1 MSCLGC
7 EKRHINCH
15 ADCEDYKKWKAE
27 LDEKSAQIKKEKAK
41 QIASTDV
48 EVRGA
53 INRKKTRSRRPL
65 KSRINQ

>member
-27 LDEKSAQIKKEKAK
+27 LDEKSAKIKKEKARHK
-41 QIASTDV
+41 ASTEV
-48 EVRGA
+48 EVQGA
-53 INRKKTRSRRPL
+53 INRKKTRARRPL